1 MMKCICYFALF
12 IKVQNCTKYLRT
24 FSAPY
29 SSSYRCARLILNFTN
44 GMTLECANH
53 PFPCSNFH
61 LNQTLPDRN
70 HWSFRIFTEAVIL
83 HPTFLEY
90 IMVFFFAREYHCPCS
105 CSFTAKGRSL
115 CLCLFSGVTAVV
127 YT

>member
-90 IMVFFFAREYHCPCS
+90 IMVFFLQGNTTVHVLVHLQQKEGVCVCA
-105 CSFTAKGRSL
+105 SFQG
-115 CLCLFSGVTAVV
+115 
-127 YT
+127 